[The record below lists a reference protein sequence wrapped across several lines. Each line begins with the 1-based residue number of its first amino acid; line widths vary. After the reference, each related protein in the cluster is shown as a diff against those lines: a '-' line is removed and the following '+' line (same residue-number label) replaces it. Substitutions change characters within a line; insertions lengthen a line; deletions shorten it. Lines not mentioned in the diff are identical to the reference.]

1 LAWAAHF
8 KHWGFGLTFGFC
20 FVAIIPL
27 EKLFDWGGEQMALY
41 LGLTLG
47 DLLIITL
54 NNAVEATLAIILLRR
69 CELRVLQSTIVGVVI
84 LHLLLIP
91 GTAFLIG
98 GSKVWEQNLHPHVTQ
113 LNNSLLTVGVLS
125 LLLPT
130 AFFTAL
136 DRTGT
141 ETIVTDGLREQ
152 FLQMSRGA
160 AIILLVIYVASRI
173 FLSDPP
179 GEDNAGMLHPSAP
192 QAMHD
197 REHEL
202 QHEEPEVNSW
212 VCTITL
218 IIAVA
223 FMAATAEFLVE
234 SIEIVR
240 EEGHIGEEWFGVVL
254 LPIVSFSA
262 DGCVAI
268 IYFGQTILKDLFGYG
283 KPQIPSELAKAR
295 AIDLSIQFT
304 LFWMPFLVLLAW
316 WMDSALPLLFDL
328 YEVAVLIGTTFLVN
342 YITQDAK
349 TNWVEGLIMIGFY
362 IMIALSTW
370 FYVGQ
375 GELHAMLVS
384 GRCPLLST
392 EE

>member
-1 LAWAAHF
+1 
-8 KHWGFGLTFGFC
+8 
-20 FVAIIPL
+20 
-27 EKLFDWGGEQMALY
+27 
-41 LGLTLG
+41 
-47 DLLIITL
+47 
-54 NNAVEATLAIILLRR
+54 
-69 CELRVLQSTIVGVVI
+69 
-84 LHLLLIP
+84 LIP

-98 GSKVWEQNLHPHVTQ
+98 GSSIWEQHLHPHTTQ

-130 AFFTAL
+130 AFFAAM
-136 DRTGT
+136 DRGTGS
-141 ETIVTDGLREQ
+141 ESIVTDELRSQ

-160 AIILLVIYVASRI
+160 AVILLVIYVASRI
-173 FLSDPP
+173 FLANPP

-197 REHEL
+197 QERELEL
-202 QHEEPEVNSW
+202 QEPEVNSW
-212 VCTITL
+212 VCVIMLIVAVTL
-218 IIAVA
+218 
-223 FMAATAEFLVE
+223 MGTTAEFLVG
-234 SIEIVR
+234 SIETIR
-240 EEGHIGEEWFGVVL
+240 EDGRIGEEWFGIIL

-268 IYFGQTILKDLFGYG
+268 LYFCRTLLKSIFGIG
-283 KPQIPSELAKAR
+283 EPEIPSELAKAR

-316 WMDSALPLLFDL
+316 WMNSALPLLFDL
-328 YEVAVLIGTTFLVN
+328 YEVALLIGTTFLVN
-342 YITQDAK
+342 YVTQDSK
-349 TNWVEGLIMIGFY
+349 TNWVEGLIMVGFY

-375 GELHAMLVS
+375 SDLENMLAS

-392 EE
+392 EALST